1 MTIND
6 KMRAAVKNVPAI
18 TDFFYSDPD
27 KILSNETVGD
37 APLFRLLRAGDR
49 MSASNIGIDYDQNEV
64 LMFTKVMERTPQG
77 DDEEAAEN
85 ELIINAFNFLA
96 ALEAQGVEFFVTA
109 NPRWGRRDASRYAL
123 GLIVEI
129 TILKTFTAV
138 GSCVQGNY
146 FPEPL
151 KDQQC

>member
-27 KILSNETVGD
+27 KVLSNEPVGD

-49 MSASNIGIDYDQNEV
+49 MSVSNIGVNYDQNEV
-64 LMFTKVMERTPQG
+64 LMFTKVMEKTPQG
-77 DDEEAAEN
+77 DDEEAVEN
-85 ELIINAFNFLA
+85 ELIENAFNFLA
-96 ALEAQGVEFFVTA
+96 AFEAQGVEFTITA

-129 TILKTFTAV
+129 TILKTFVAV
-138 GSCVQGNY
+138 NSCVQGNY
-146 FPEPL
+146 LPEPL
-151 KDQQC
+151 NDQSC

>member
-49 MSASNIGIDYDQNEV
+49 MSASNRGRNYDQNEV

-96 ALEAQGVEFFVTA
+96 ALEAQGVEFTVTA

-129 TILKTFTAV
+129 TIDKAFLTV
-138 GSCVQGNY
+138 GDCVAGY
-146 FPEPL
+146 YLPDKL
-151 KDQQC
+151 SDQQC

>member
-49 MSASNIGIDYDQNEV
+49 MSASNTGINYDQNEV
-64 LMFTKVMERTPQG
+64 LMFTKVMGETPQG

-85 ELIINAFNFLA
+85 ELIGTVFNFLA
-96 ALEAQGVEFFVTA
+96 ALEAQGVEFVVTA

-129 TILKTFTAV
+129 TILKTFVAV
-138 GSCVQGNY
+138 SSCVQGNY
-146 FPEPL
+146 LPEPL
-151 KDQQC
+151 NDQSC

>member
-6 KMRAAVKNVPAI
+6 KMRAAVENVPAI

-49 MSASNIGIDYDQNEV
+49 MSASNIGINYDQNEV
-64 LMFTKVMERTPQG
+64 LMFTKVMEETPQG

-85 ELIINAFNFLA
+85 ELIGTAFNFLA
-96 ALEAQGVEFFVTA
+96 ALEAQGVEFVVTA

-129 TILKTFTAV
+129 TILKTFVAV

-146 FPEPL
+146 LPEPL
-151 KDQQC
+151 NDQSC